1 MADRY
6 GSEDL
11 KLTEEQKSISA
22 GLLWMLKGHAAQR
35 AVAAWHMGWEPA
47 IEVSNPDWMAPFL
60 IPLLKDP
67 YPVVRYI
74 AYRSLQR
81 IWPDALEDYDFM
93 ASNEIL
99 SVQSNTLLE
108 AWESK
113 APPLT
118 PNATV
123 LINDS
128 GHINNRLLKRLLRQ
142 RDNRSITI
150 KE

>member
-6 GSEDL
+6 GNEDL
-11 KLTEEQKSISA
+11 KLTKEQKSISA

-60 IPLLKDP
+60 IPLLEDP

-81 IWPDALEDYDFM
+81 IWPEILGDYDFM
-93 ASNEIL
+93 ASKDIL
-99 SVQSNTLLE
+99 AAQSNALLE
-108 AWESK
+108 A
-113 APPLT
+113 
-118 PNATV
+118 
-123 LINDS
+123 
-128 GHINNRLLKRLLRQ
+128 
-142 RDNRSITI
+142 
-150 KE
+150 